1 MIRPSASRTPV
12 PTLAASLPHTP
23 TKRRRKRASFSP
35 RKKPTRPRTSDPLP
49 QNFQPAQHQSQS
61 SSSTPRVEL
70 LNDFTLW
77 DDSNEK
83 FRNVTAEE
91 LKFLYESVQEH
102 FPDVESVSVILPWIV
117 VTMETCVPSENERP
131 FMIAGLVAVF
141 LLVGEPFPLGISEL
155 GIPGDGPRL
164 QLPPG
169 LKGSLQPYRI
179 PDHETF
185 EHLFTLFPRATHI
198 SYYPR
203 QLLVELESEPEVEF
217 ISRLS
222 DLPTAIEGL
231 AINYSNG
238 PFLHTLASRL
248 EQPDPTLGDDGY
260 ELVVDDTCYLDAE
273 NGGEL
278 RPGVRLECMGVE
290 VDGVAIG
297 ECYSNSGIA
306 VQKNGECRLTVA
318 AHTWDAV
325 KDKIVY
331 HGGNIVGTMEQI
343 IGGDIGLVPATVPV
357 SNKFLENDIPARRL
371 IPTGEANSEDYVVV
385 DSCVTGVQKLKC
397 AGVRY
402 GKRRQTGPGPSA
414 NYPYIILEQG
424 IYQSSTPIVPRPP
437 VIRLGMCGTPFHRV
451 GNRTDSTVKPCG
463 DILGFFLW
471 VDVPTYAG
479 PRLYCY
485 SQPTDPLI
493 NARWQV
499 ATEEDIMA
507 AVTAASGINAEE

>member
-1 MIRPSASRTPV
+1 
-12 PTLAASLPHTP
+12 
-23 TKRRRKRASFSP
+23 
-35 RKKPTRPRTSDPLP
+35 
-49 QNFQPAQHQSQS
+49 
-61 SSSTPRVEL
+61 VEL

-77 DDSNEK
+77 DDSSHK
-83 FRNVTAEE
+83 FRNVSAEE
-91 LKFLYESVQEH
+91 IKFLYESVQEH

-117 VTMETCVPSENERP
+117 VTMETSIPSENERP

-164 QLPPG
+164 QLPPE
-169 LKGSLQPYRI
+169 LKGALRPYHI
-179 PDHETF
+179 PSYETF
-185 EHLFTLFPRATHI
+185 KHLFTLFPRATHV

-203 QLLVELESEPEVEF
+203 QLLVELELEPDVEF

-238 PFLHTLASRL
+238 RFLHTLASRVK
-248 EQPDPTLGDDGY
+248 QPDSTLGDDGY
-260 ELVVDDTCYLDAE
+260 ELVIDDTCYLDVE

-278 RPGVRLECMGVE
+278 RPGVRLECVGME
-290 VDGVAIG
+290 VDGEMVG

-306 VQKNGECRLTVA
+306 VEKNGECHLTVA

-325 KDKIVY
+325 EDKIVY
-331 HGGNIVGTMEQI
+331 HGGKIVGTMEQV
-343 IGGDIGLVPATVPV
+343 IGEDIGLVPVTVRM

-371 IPTGEANSEDYVVV
+371 IRTGEANSEDYVMV
-385 DSCVTGVQKLKC
+385 DSCFTGAQKLKC
-397 AGVRY
+397 AGARY
-402 GKRRQTGPGPSA
+402 GKRRLIGPGPSA
-414 NYPYIILEQG
+414 NHQYIILEQG

-437 VIRLGMCGTPFHRV
+437 VVRLGMCGTPLHRI
-451 GNRTDSTVKPCG
+451 GNRTDATVQPSG
-463 DILGFFLW
+463 DIVGFFLW

-493 NARWQV
+493 NAGWRV
-499 ATEEDIMA
+499 ATEEQITA
-507 AVTAASGINAEE
+507 AVAAASGANAEE